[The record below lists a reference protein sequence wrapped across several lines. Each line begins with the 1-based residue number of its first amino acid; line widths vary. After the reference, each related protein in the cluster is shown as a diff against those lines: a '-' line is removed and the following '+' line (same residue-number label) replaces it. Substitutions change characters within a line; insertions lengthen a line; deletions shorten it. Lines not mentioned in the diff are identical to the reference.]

1 MFDFATSYDSRGLNA
16 VIWIPVLF
24 ALLVMMLPKGDKQQI
39 RVAALVGMLVD
50 MVVSIWAFTRFEPG
64 GREFQLEFRMPW
76 IDEIGV
82 SYHLG
87 VDGLAVSLVL
97 LTGILGPLVVLSS
110 WTFVQ
115 ERVKEFHVALVPMQ
129 T

>member
-1 MFDFATSYDSRGLNA
+1 MNWFDFPASYDSRGLNA
-16 VIWIPVLF
+16 VIWIPTIF
-24 ALLVMMLPKGDKQQI
+24 ALLVMLLPKGDKGQI
-39 RVAALVGMLVD
+39 RVATLIAMLLD
-50 MVVSIWAFTRFEPG
+50 CVVSIWAFVRFQPN
-64 GREFQLEFRMPW
+64 GREFQLEFRTPW

-110 WTFVQ
+110 WSFVQ
-115 ERVKEFHVALVPMQ
+115 ERTKEFHLALL
-129 T
+129 